1 LPTFENFYWLLL
13 LKITKRVTD
22 GLKTSKYH
30 IIHSWILL
38 ICFIAGQLMVYG
50 HQHNTGKSLLTNY
63 STHKNIPQQTV
74 KEKCYLCDVMNH
86 NTMVIA
92 SQAYFS
98 PTTVTLHIFKS
109 VGYSFT
115 SIQLIISGGRAP
127 PLTNYLT

>member
-1 LPTFENFYWLLL
+1 LL
-13 LKITKRVTD
+13 IIVKRVTD

-38 ICFIAGQLMVYG
+38 ICFIAGQFMVYG
-50 HQHNTGKSLLTNY
+50 HQHNTGKGLPQNHSN
-63 STHKNIPQQTV
+63 SKNIQQQTV

-86 NTMVIA
+86 NSMVIT

-98 PTTVTLHIFKS
+98 PVTTTLHIFETVS
-109 VGYSFT
+109 YSFT

-127 PLTNYLT
+127 PFSNYLT